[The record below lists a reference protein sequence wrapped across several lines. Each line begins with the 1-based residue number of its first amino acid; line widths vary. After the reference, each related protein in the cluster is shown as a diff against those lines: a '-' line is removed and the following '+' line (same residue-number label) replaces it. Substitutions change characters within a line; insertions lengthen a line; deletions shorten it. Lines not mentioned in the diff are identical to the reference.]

1 MKTVVPSGIIHKN
14 LIFTISFQYILVLL
28 TLKNEINS
36 MPPRKI
42 LVVND
47 ESFILD
53 MSRNV
58 LGDIGLE
65 VYCVNKG
72 EHAVEMAM
80 EMHFDLVIVD
90 YLLPGMTGIEAFDIM
105 RQADPRTSGILIA
118 NKSNR
123 DMLVDA
129 MKSGFSG
136 FLQKPIDSSKLVD
149 AVLKSLS
156 AAGLRDEN
164 TRLKIL
170 LPLYKLSEKFIAADS
185 MEEVYELLLEAIS
198 LQIDA
203 LSISLMMYDEDE
215 ECLHVVASRGMDQTV
230 VGDVALKSGEKIAG
244 WVFEHGEPIIF
255 NRQTQAQS
263 PLSQYLLRNEI
274 SASISFPLVGREKV
288 LGVLNISQTSKEVE
302 YCQSDIELL
311 SAICGQA
318 VMALENVTYIE
329 ERERNIRTKAL
340 FEQYVAPEVAEILL
354 SSEKSVLEIGGVE
367 EISILFADIRN
378 FTVAVQH
385 LSHHDIHSFLTQF
398 FDLFSEVAF
407 SWQGTLDKFMG
418 DAALVAFGA
427 PVSIDDPSDSAVN
440 TAVELSKKF
449 EQLRFKWLEKHDVF
463 EQLGLGIG
471 ISRGEVFLGNVGSSR
486 RLDYTVIGTEV
497 NIAQRLASSTR
508 SGHILIT
515 DTVFND
521 LNGTFPI
528 KKEEARK
535 LRGVEGDVKLY
546 SIQADLVKLF

>member
-1 MKTVVPSGIIHKN
+1 
-14 LIFTISFQYILVLL
+14 
-28 TLKNEINS
+28 

-47 ESFILD
+47 ESFISD
-53 MSRNV
+53 MSRNA

-65 VYCVNKG
+65 VYCVPKG
-72 EHAVEMAM
+72 EQAVEMAM
-80 EMHFDLVIVD
+80 DMHFDLAIVD
-90 YLLPGMTGIEAFDIM
+90 YLLPGMTGVEAFDIM
-105 RQADPRTSGILIA
+105 RQADPGIAGILVA
-118 NKSNR
+118 DNNNQN
-123 DMLVDA
+123 MLVEA
-129 MKSGFSG
+129 MNIGFSG
-136 FLQKPIDSSKLVD
+136 FLQKPIDSSALVD

-170 LPLYKLSEKFIAADS
+170 LPLYKLGEKFIAAGS
-185 MEEVYELLLEAIS
+185 MGEVYELLLEAIS

-203 LSISLMMYDEDE
+203 PSISMMMYDEDE
-215 ECLHVVASRGMDQTV
+215 KCLHVVASRGMDQNV
-230 VGDVALKSGEKIAG
+230 VGEVSVKSGEKIAG

-263 PLSQYLLRNEI
+263 PLAQYLLRDEI
-274 SASISFPLVGREKV
+274 SASISFPLVGREKI

-302 YCQSDIELL
+302 YCQSDIEML

-318 VMALENVTYIE
+318 VMALENVAYMK
-329 ERERNIRTKAL
+329 ERERHVRTKAL

-354 SSEKSVLEIGGVE
+354 SSGKSLLEIGGVE

-385 LSHHDIHSFLTQF
+385 LSHYNIHCFLTQF

-407 SWQGTLDKFMG
+407 SWKGTLDKFMG

-427 PVSIDDPSDSAVN
+427 PISIEAPSDSAVN
-440 TAVELSKKF
+440 TAVELSQKF
-449 EQLRFKWLEKHDVF
+449 EQLRFKWLEKHAVF

-471 ISRGEVFLGNVGSSR
+471 VSRGEVFLGNVGSSR

-497 NIAQRLASSTR
+497 NIVQRLASSAR

-515 DTVFND
+515 ESVYKD
-521 LNGTFPI
+521 LNGRFPL

-535 LRGVEGDVKLY
+535 LRGVEHDVKLY
-546 SIQADLVKLF
+546 SIQADLVKLS